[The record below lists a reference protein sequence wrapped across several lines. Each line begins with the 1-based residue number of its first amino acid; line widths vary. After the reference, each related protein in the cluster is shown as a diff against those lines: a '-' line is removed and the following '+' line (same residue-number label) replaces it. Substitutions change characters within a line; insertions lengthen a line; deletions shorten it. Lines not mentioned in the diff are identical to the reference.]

1 MLNRTIIMGRLTADP
16 ELRQTQSGVATCRFT
31 VAVDRG
37 YVKQG
42 EERQADFITVVAWRQ
57 TAEFVCRYFS
67 KGRMICVEGNLRTS
81 TYQNKTYSD
90 VTHYV
95 MEVYADNVSFTG
107 EKVADNGTN
116 SNAVAQNSYAQQFTP
131 PPQNVAYNAQQT
143 PMQAVMQKVQNNG
156 VPIDNQTFMQ
166 GFEPVTD
173 DGDLP
178 F

>member
-1 MLNRTIIMGRLTADP
+1 MLNRVIIMGRLTADP

-31 VAVDRG
+31 VAVDRRAG
-37 YVKQG
+37 QNG
-42 EERQADFITVVAWRQ
+42 EKQADFITVVAWRQ

-81 TYQNKTYSD
+81 TYQNKTYPD

-95 MEVYADNVSFTG
+95 TEVYADNVSFTG
-107 EKVADNGTN
+107 EKAADNGTN
-116 SNAVAQNSYAQQFTP
+116 SNAVAQNSYTQQFTP
-131 PPQNVAYNAQQT
+131 PQQNVAYNAQQT
-143 PMQAVMQKVQNNG
+143 PMQTVMQKAQANN

-166 GFEPVTD
+166 GFEPVVD
-173 DGDLP
+173 GGDLP